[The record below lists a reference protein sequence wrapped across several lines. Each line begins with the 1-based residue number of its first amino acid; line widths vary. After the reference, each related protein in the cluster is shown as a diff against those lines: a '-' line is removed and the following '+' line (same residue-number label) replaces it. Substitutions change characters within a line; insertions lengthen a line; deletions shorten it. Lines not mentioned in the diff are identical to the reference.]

1 MPFLGRYTT
10 PYGLPHS
17 LHVPPHPL
25 SRRAHTYT
33 LLPTIFTGLYFF
45 AITLDD
51 TRLRFMIPHSLH
63 VPSFITHTH
72 SLSLSPIHMLYFF
85 DFFFS
90 FFFFSLSLLL
100 PHFIYIYTL
109 LLYYLQFLLPT
120 HSSPITKT
128 KTIRKN
134 EVHTFFIFYFFLCTY
149 MHTYTIH
156 ILHFACISLIYGR
169 CSSSIFFFFFLR
181 CQFYIYI

>member
-17 LHVPPHPL
+17 LHVPPHLL
-25 SRRAHTYT
+25 SRRAHTHT

-72 SLSLSPIHMLYFF
+72 SLSLSLRFTCYI
-85 DFFFS
+85 FS
-90 FFFFSLSLLL
+90 TFFFFFFFLFSLPSITT
-100 PHFIYIYTL
+100 FYIYIPYYYIIFNFYFRPIRRL
-109 LLYYLQFLLPT
+109 SQKQKLYG
-120 HSSPITKT
+120 
-128 KTIRKN
+128 KN
-134 EVHTFFIFYFFLCTY
+134 EVHTFLFIYLFFLCTY
-149 MHTYTIH
+149 IHTYTIH

-169 CSSSIFFFFFLR
+169 CSSSIFLR

>member
-1 MPFLGRYTT
+1 MIYLTT
-10 PYGLPHS
+10 YIHTLSFTERHLTTTGLHLCTSLEDTPPPPPYGLPHS
-17 LHVPPHPL
+17 LHVPPHLL

-85 DFFFS
+85 DFFFL
-90 FFFFSLSLLL
+90 FLFFSLSLLL
-100 PHFIYIYTL
+100 PHFIYIYIP
-109 LLYYLQFLLPT
+109 YYYIIF
-120 HSSPITKT
+120 
-128 KTIRKN
+128 N
-134 EVHTFFIFYFFLCTY
+134 FYFRPIRRLSQNKN
-149 MHTYTIH
+149 YT
-156 ILHFACISLIYGR
+156 GK
-169 CSSSIFFFFFLR
+169 
-181 CQFYIYI
+181 